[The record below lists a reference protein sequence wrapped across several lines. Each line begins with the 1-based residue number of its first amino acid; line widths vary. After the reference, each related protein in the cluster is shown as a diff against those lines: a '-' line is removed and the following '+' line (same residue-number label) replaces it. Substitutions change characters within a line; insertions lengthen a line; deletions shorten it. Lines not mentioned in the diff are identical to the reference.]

1 MTAEP
6 GLIAATL
13 RTRCANS
20 MRLRRFGRHGTRPN
34 CNTSRN
40 AITVSLTS
48 PNVVCHRPKQKSEHA
63 ARERPTHNRSAN
75 LAFRLNPGCRN
86 SRSHRRE
93 SKTEN
98 GRGAALGDCKFR
110 DASGKAGNGTDR
122 YGGRRISGNSS
133 PFICALQTL
142 PVSELIFSRQVTILR

>member
-40 AITVSLTS
+40 AITVSLIS

-63 ARERPTHNRSAN
+63 AQERPTHNRSAN
-75 LAFRLNPGCRN
+75 LAFLLNPGCRN
-86 SRSHRRE
+86 SRSPRLE

-98 GRGAALGDCKFR
+98 GGGAALGDCKLR
-110 DASGKAGNGTDR
+110 DRFLGRDLQYCDCHRCVASGHHQCR
-122 YGGRRISGNSS
+122 
-133 PFICALQTL
+133 PLLAL
-142 PVSELIFSRQVTILR
+142 SAA